1 MSESEAK
8 YRSVF
13 AQSTAAIYLHDL
25 EGRVLDVNEAA
36 CAQSGYSREEFLAFT
51 VFDGHFCSG
60 EAMPSEARSREAWS
74 RWEPGRRFTFE
85 AEHRRK
91 DGVVYPVEVS
101 TGIVRYGSKKQ
112 VLVVV
117 KDITSRRHA
126 EQQEEESRLRSQ
138 SLRRIIRHRSDG
150 VQDVLDC
157 VRDEVVRLTLSEIGC
172 IHLYD
177 EKKHEFSF
185 KTWST
190 DGADTCAILER
201 QTPYHSAEAGMFGEA
216 VRRRK
221 AIVINDFPAS
231 SSPNGDLSEGHVSLQ
246 RCLVVPISEG
256 DRIVAV
262 VGVANKETDYDRS
275 DVLQIEL
282 LMEDAWREVERMV
295 SEVTLR
301 AEKEWSRSIIDNA
314 PNIVVGLGQDSE
326 IVVFNEFVELL
337 TGYKAEEVI
346 GKEWISTFVPEEAR
360 EAVHR
365 AWDEI
370 IETKVAGHGFENEII
385 TRSGERRLIQWSNTH
400 IAEDGGFGMM
410 LSLGMDITQRRRDEE
425 ALREANRRLEA
436 NRSAMLNILED
447 LQEENEARRRN
458 EVELQRVTMAIEQA
472 GEMVLIADPDG
483 DIRYVNPAFEAV
495 TGYGREEVLGQ
506 NPRILRSG
514 KQDRAFY
521 DDLWGTVTSGQ
532 VWQGRMVNER
542 KDGTLH
548 VVDSTISPVM
558 DDSGRTV
565 SFVAVSRDVTEHLL
579 LTEEKASLQEQLRRA
594 QTLESIGRLAGG
606 VAHDFNNMLGVILG
620 YGEMVLA
627 RLHERDPLR
636 KEVQEIVKAA
646 QRSATLTR
654 QLLAFSRRQTL
665 QPQVL
670 DLNDLVCDL
679 EKMLRRLIGE
689 DIVLRLT
696 LTEDVSEVFV
706 DPGQIEQV
714 IMNLAVNARDAMP
727 GGGKLSI
734 ETAQTELDEAYVAR
748 HPGAQPGE
756 YVLLAV
762 TDTGC
767 GMDQEVMDRI
777 FDPFFTTKEE
787 GRGTGLGLATV
798 YGIVKQ
804 SGGNI
809 WVYSELGRGTT
820 FKIYFPRTDARPE
833 PAPDATVAVHAVNC
847 GERILVVEDEEG
859 LRSLMESLLKHLGYQ
874 VTSAANGGEALLLI
888 EERGLKPD
896 LVITDVVMPS
906 MSGRQ
911 LVERLRRG
919 QPHLKVLYMSG
930 YTDDTIVHHGV
941 LKPDAPFLQKPFNVQ
956 GLGAKVRE
964 VLQAG
969 PSPDEE

>member
-1 MSESEAK
+1 
-8 YRSVF
+8 
-13 AQSTAAIYLHDL
+13 
-25 EGRVLDVNEAA
+25 
-36 CAQSGYSREEFLAFT
+36 
-51 VFDGHFCSG
+51 
-60 EAMPSEARSREAWS
+60 
-74 RWEPGRRFTFE
+74 
-85 AEHRRK
+85 
-91 DGVVYPVEVS
+91 
-101 TGIVRYGSKKQ
+101 
-112 VLVVV
+112 
-117 KDITSRRHA
+117 
-126 EQQEEESRLRSQ
+126 
-138 SLRRIIRHRSDG
+138 
-150 VQDVLDC
+150 
-157 VRDEVVRLTLSEIGC
+157 
-172 IHLYD
+172 
-177 EKKHEFSF
+177 
-185 KTWST
+185 
-190 DGADTCAILER
+190 
-201 QTPYHSAEAGMFGEA
+201 
-216 VRRRK
+216 
-221 AIVINDFPAS
+221 
-231 SSPNGDLSEGHVSLQ
+231 
-246 RCLVVPISEG
+246 
-256 DRIVAV
+256 
-262 VGVANKETDYDRS
+262 NKETDYDRS

-833 PAPDATVAVHAVNC
+833 PAPDATVAVHAVKC